1 MSKPVQFLELPA
13 GFLCL
18 GKFLVSHNTDFQL
31 KQILKYNKDGSQNT
45 RQTRYQNLMRFITHM
60 QEKRGYAKQWNL
72 HKLGK
77 KEAHRYVHD
86 LKNKGL
92 AHRTIENNLKDIRWL
107 ATKLNRESLIPTN
120 RECGLKKRVFDNEN
134 KGARLTQDH
143 LKTMDQRMQLI
154 NRLKAEF
161 GLREKEALK
170 FGYQYATTA
179 KEGRIQLKSNWCK
192 NGRPRSV
199 EIVNDRQVQ
208 LVKEIAVFQEKN
220 NDYSMIPHDMKF
232 STYRNYVQEHSH
244 AIGIHGHG
252 LRHQWAQDRFRQLSG
267 MDCPI
272 AGGPQYSNLSTEEKN
287 RWDGAAA
294 TVNQELGHGKDRLD
308 ITATYIGS
316 RE

>member
-1 MSKPVQFLELPA
+1 
-13 GFLCL
+13 
-18 GKFLVSHNTDFQL
+18 VSHNTDFQL

-45 RQTRYQNLMRFITHM
+45 RQTRYQNLMRFIKHL
-60 QEKRGYAKQWNL
+60 QENRGYAKQWSL
-72 HKLGK
+72 HKIGK
-77 KEAHRYVHD
+77 KEVHRYVHD

-92 AHRTIENNLKDIRWL
+92 AHRTIENYLKDVRWL
-107 ATKLNRESLIPTN
+107 ATKLNREELIPSN
-120 RECGLKKRVFDNEN
+120 RECGLKNREYNNEN
-134 KGARLTQDH
+134 KATRLTQDH

-170 FGYQYATTA
+170 FGHKFATA

-192 NGRPRSV
+192 NGRPRSM

-208 LVKEIAVFQEKN
+208 LLQEIAVFQEKN
-220 NDYSMIPHDMKF
+220 GDYSMIPHEMKF

-244 AIGIHGHG
+244 DIGIHGHG
-252 LRHQWAQDRFRQLSG
+252 LRHQWAQDRFLQLSG

-287 RWDGAAA
+287 RWDLAAA
-294 TVNQELGHGKDRLD
+294 IVNQELGHGKDRLD